1 MSLDEDQ
8 GEIKAVDR
16 SRRLLRSFA
25 DYVWYDTVE
34 EMRTF
39 ECGSLRGVSL
49 EKCHTR
55 LDQVR
60 TTHGPMAIDCVMS
73 GNARP
78 DYVHG
83 LDVGS
88 IPSHAVRLD
97 QGALILCDS
106 ELSNQ
111 QAPIPITR

>member
-1 MSLDEDQ
+1 M
-8 GEIKAVDR
+8 AV
-16 SRRLLRSFA
+16 
-25 DYVWYDTVE
+25 
-34 EMRTF
+34 
-39 ECGSLRGVSL
+39 
-49 EKCHTR
+49 
-55 LDQVR
+55 
-60 TTHGPMAIDCVMS
+60 DCVMS

-88 IPSHAVRLD
+88 IPSHAVALD